1 MPPQFLPDGRHVL
14 YYVGNVAEPGVYVGQ
29 IEGGE
34 ARRLLASDSP
44 AAYAPS
50 GQLLFIRKDALYAQ
64 NFDPVRLELTGNLYP
79 VASGALTG
87 TVSVSATGAVAY
99 RPGGIGVG
107 TAPRQ
112 LIWFDRS
119 GREIENAGDPVHLGR
134 ANPEMSPDGRHVALW
149 RTVSGNGDVW
159 SFDLRRRAL
168 TRLTTDAS
176 TDNNAIW
183 SPDGSRIVFSSN
195 RKGVLDLYQMSA
207 TGAGSEDPLLTTGQI
222 LNPSDYSRDGQFLLY
237 SSSGDPKTRTDI
249 WALPMRGGGKPFPVV
264 QTSANE
270 RQAQFSP
277 DGKWI
282 AYQSDRSGRT
292 EVYVQPFPGPGAQ
305 SPMSTNGGVQVRWRS
320 DGKELFY
327 VALDGRLM
335 AVRIQLSADG
345 HTVEAGVPAALF
357 LTRVFEIQGIN
368 IRQQYMPSPNGQSFL
383 VDSVSED
390 PAQPPIRV
398 ILNWKPRQ

>member
-1 MPPQFLPDGRHVL
+1 M
-14 YYVGNVAEPGVYVGQ
+14 
-29 IEGGE
+29 
-34 ARRLLASDSP
+34 
-44 AAYAPS
+44 
-50 GQLLFIRKDALYAQ
+50 LFIRKDALYAQ

-112 LIWFDRS
+112 LIWFNRS

-335 AVRIQLSADG
+335 AVRSNSLPTVTPSRRASRLRCFSRGCSKFRESTSGNSTCRPRTARAFSSIRSRKILLS
-345 HTVEAGVPAALF
+345 
-357 LTRVFEIQGIN
+357 
-368 IRQQYMPSPNGQSFL
+368 
-383 VDSVSED
+383 
-390 PAQPPIRV
+390 
-398 ILNWKPRQ
+398 PRLE